1 MMPKQTIKLLD
12 YKQEKASN
20 SIVPN
25 PAILASN
32 DWKDLHLEFHQQ
44 PEFETVEHQHT
55 MHVIACGVGDPVA
68 EGERSL
74 DGKIRQER
82 RNRGDIAIIPAGI
95 AHLCN
100 WNTTGKFGI
109 LAIEPRLLQQVGQ
122 GLVDCD
128 RLTLIPQLM
137 NRGDILIEGIFSA
150 LREEL
155 QTNQMGGSLL
165 VDSLK
170 TTLAIHL
177 LRKYCSTKPKLSS
190 YEDGLS
196 SLKLKEIRE
205 YIDAN
210 LDRNLKIVE
219 LAKIAQIS
227 PYYFIRLF
235 RKSLGKTPY
244 QYILQRRIEKGKY
257 LLQHSQLSA
266 EEIAASLGFCDRS
279 HFAKYIKRSTGL
291 TPKQLQT
298 RSQ

>member
-1 MMPKQTIKLLD
+1 MQQPTIKLLD

-25 PAILASN
+25 PAIIASSGWN
-32 DWKDLHLEFHQQ
+32 DLHLEFHQQ
-44 PEFETVEHQHT
+44 PQFETIEHQHT

-68 EGERSL
+68 RGERSL
-74 DGKIRQER
+74 DGKIQLER

-95 AHLCN
+95 AHFCN
-100 WNTTGKFGI
+100 WNTSAKFGI
-109 LAIEPRLLQQVGQ
+109 LAIEPRLLQEVGQ

-128 RLTLIPQLM
+128 RLTLIPQFM
-137 NRGDILIEGIFSA
+137 DRGDILIEGIFSA
-150 LREEL
+150 LKEEL
-155 QTNQMGGSLL
+155 QTNQIGGSLL
-165 VDSLK
+165 VDNLK

-177 LRKYCSTKPKLSS
+177 LRQYCSTKPKLSS
-190 YEDGLS
+190 YQDGLS

-227 PYYFIRLF
+227 PYHFIRLF
-235 RKSLGKTPY
+235 RKSLNQTPY

-266 EEIAASLGFCDRS
+266 EGIAASLGFCDRS
-279 HFAKYIKRSTGL
+279 HFAKYLKRFTGL

-298 RSQ
+298 QSQ